1 MAGELRYDDQ
11 VVVITGAGG
20 GLGKAYATFFGSRG
34 AKVVVNDLGG
44 SFKGE
49 GNSTKAADVV
59 VNEIKAAGGQAV
71 ANYDSVENGDRI
83 IDTAIKAFGRVDV
96 LINNAGILRDIS
108 FKNMTDQD
116 WDLLMKVHVKGAY
129 KCARAAWPHFR
140 KQKYGRVINTAS
152 AAGLFGNF
160 GQANYSA
167 AKLAMVGFTETL
179 AKEGA
184 KYNIICNVIAPI
196 AASRM
201 TETIMPPD
209 MLANLKPEW
218 VVPLV
223 AVLVHKSNTS
233 ENGGIFEA
241 GGGHVAKLRWERS
254 SGLLLKADDS
264 YTPGAILKKWD
275 KVTDFSNPQYPTG
288 PNDFMS
294 LLEESMKM
302 GPNEQG
308 EKLDFTG
315 RVALVTGGGAGIGRA
330 YCLAFAKHGAS
341 VVVNDLANPDTVVDE
356 IKKMG
361 GKAVGVKASSEEGE
375 KVVKGAIDAFG
386 RIDIVINN
394 AGILRDKAFTNM
406 DDSLWDPV
414 LNVHLRSTYK
424 ITKAA
429 WPYFLKQKYGRI
441 VNTTS
446 TSGIYGNFGQ
456 ANYAAA
462 KCGILGFSR
471 TIALEGAKY
480 NIYCNTIAPNA
491 GTAMTATILPE
502 ELVQAF
508 KPDYIAPLVLALC
521 SDKVPKKPTG
531 GLYEVGSGWC
541 GQTRWQRS
549 GGVGFP
555 IDVKLVPEEV
565 AKNWAQIVNFDDGR
579 ADHPEKTSASVE
591 KVMANMQN
599 KRGASKGSGSQALVP
614 ASKPQAPVSHGNKYL
629 DAQAKAKSTQAE
641 PTEFSYTERD
651 SMLYNLG
658 VGAKRTDLPYVFEG
672 HENFQVLPTYGVI
685 PQFDVNMP
693 FSFDEMVPNFSPMML
708 LHGEQYLE
716 IKKYPIPTAAKTKN
730 FGKLIEVVDKGSA
743 AILKSGVTT
752 VNAETGE
759 ELFYNESTVFLR
771 GCGGFDGQKRPS
783 DRGAA
788 TAPNVPP
795 KRLPDVM
802 VESKTTP
809 EQAAIYRLSGDYNP
823 LHIDPNFAKMGGF
836 KEPILHGLCFMGIA
850 ARAVYESF
858 GPFKNIK
865 VRFAGSVF
873 PGQTLITEMWKE
885 GRGKIIFQTRVKETG
900 KLAISGAAAE
910 LVNDGKGGRL

>member
-1 MAGELRYDDQ
+1 MSGQLRYDGQ
-11 VVVITGAGG
+11 VAVITGAGG
-20 GLGKAYATFFGSRG
+20 GLGKAYATFFASRG

-59 VNEIKAAGGQAV
+59 VNEIKAAGGEAV
-71 ANYDSVENGDRI
+71 ANYDSVENGNKI
-83 IDTAIKAFGRVDV
+83 IETAIKAFGRIDI
-96 LINNAGILRDIS
+96 LINNAGILRDVS
-108 FKNMTDQD
+108 FKNMKDAD
-116 WDLLMKVHVKGAY
+116 WDLIMAVHVKGAY
-129 KCARAAWPHFR
+129 KCARAAWPYFR

-184 KYNIICNVIAPI
+184 KYNIVCNVIAPI

-201 TETIMPPD
+201 TETVMPPD
-209 MLANLKPEW
+209 MLENLKPDW
-218 VVPLV
+218 IVPLV
-223 AVLVHKSNTS
+223 AVLVHKNNTN
-233 ENGGIFEA
+233 ENGSIFEA
-241 GGGHVAKLRWERS
+241 GGGHIAKFRWERS

-264 YTPGAILKKWD
+264 YTPSAIIKQWG
-275 KVTDFSNPQYPTG
+275 KVSDFSNPQYPSG
-288 PNDFMS
+288 VNDFVA
-294 LLEESMKM
+294 LLEESMKL
-302 GPNEQG
+302 GPSPQG
-308 EKLDFTG
+308 EKIDFTG

-330 YCLAFAKHGAS
+330 YCLAFAKAGAS
-341 VVVNDLANPDTVVDE
+341 VVVNDLVNPDTVVQE

-361 GKAVGVKASSEEGE
+361 GKAAGVKASSEDGDA
-375 KVVKGAIDAFG
+375 VVKGAIDAFG
-386 RIDIVINN
+386 RLDIVVNN
-394 AGILRDKAFTNM
+394 AGILRDKAFANM

-414 LNVHLRSTYK
+414 MNVHLRGTYK
-424 ITKAA
+424 VTKAA
-429 WPYFLKQKYGRI
+429 WPIFLKQKYGRI
-441 VNTTS
+441 INTTS

-456 ANYAAA
+456 ANYSAA
-462 KCGILGFSR
+462 KLGILGFSR
-471 TIALEGAKY
+471 AIALEGAKY
-480 NIYCNTIAPNA
+480 NIYVNTIAPNA
-491 GTAMTATILPE
+491 GTQMTATILPP

-508 KPDYIAPLVLALC
+508 KPDYIAPLVLALS
-521 SDKVPKKPTG
+521 SDKIPENPTG

-541 GQTRWQRS
+541 GRTRWQRS

-555 IDVKLVPEEV
+555 LDVKLEPEEV
-565 AKNWAQIVNFDDGR
+565 AKHWSKITDFEDGR
-579 ADHPEKTSASVE
+579 ADNPEKTSASIE
-591 KVMANMQN
+591 KVMANLGN
-599 KRGASKGSGSQALVP
+599 RRGASKQPSRSNQ
-614 ASKPQAPVSHGNKYL
+614 YL
-629 DAQAKAKSTQAE
+629 EAQEKAKNAKSE
-641 PTEFSYTERD
+641 STEFSYTDRD
-651 SMLYNLG
+651 AMLYNLG

-685 PQFDVNMP
+685 PQFDTNMP
-693 FSFDEMVPNFSPMML
+693 FNFDELVPNFSPMML

-716 IKKYPIPTAAKTKN
+716 VKKYPIPTAARTKN
-730 FGKLIEVVDKGSA
+730 YGKLIEVVDKGSA

-752 VNAETGE
+752 VNAENGE

-771 GCGGFDGQKRPS
+771 GCGGFDGQKRPA

-788 TAPNVPP
+788 TAANVPP
-795 KRLPDVM
+795 KRAADVV
-802 VESKTTP
+802 VESVTTP

-850 ARAVYESF
+850 SKALYENF
-858 GPFKNIK
+858 GPYKNIK

-873 PGQTLITEMWKE
+873 PGQTLVTEMWKE
-885 GRGKIIFQTRVKETG
+885 GSGKVIFQAKVKETG

-910 LVNDGKGGRL
+910 LVDSSKRGKL